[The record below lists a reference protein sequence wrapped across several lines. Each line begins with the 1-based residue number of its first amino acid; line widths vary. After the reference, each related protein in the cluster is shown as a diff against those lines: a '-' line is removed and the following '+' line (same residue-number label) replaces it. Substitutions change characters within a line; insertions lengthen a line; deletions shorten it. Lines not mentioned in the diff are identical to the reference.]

1 LQFFHLR
8 LAPKFAWLWFD
19 VGCNDCFFFSAVM
32 IVDYT
37 EESLCLRKRKTETKT
52 ERKIIKGKHNQ
63 LTINAVRK
71 ISKTE
76 MSH

>member
-1 LQFFHLR
+1 
-8 LAPKFAWLWFD
+8 
-19 VGCNDCFFFSAVM
+19 M

-37 EESLCLRKRKTETKT
+37 EESLCLHKRKMETKT